1 MTAPEINPLNAG
13 YPDNAVKFATGA
25 IVVALQA
32 LGLRVKPAS
41 DRRLLVSN
49 WDIERWITVS
59 PIAEAAESATPPAND
74 DTALLFGGIL
84 AAIHDYPS
92 LAVRPIMDA
101 GGYLNELVV
110 THRGTEYR
118 VRIEPA

>member
-49 WDIERWITVS
+49 WDTERWITVS
-59 PIAEAAESATPPAND
+59 PITDAAEPATAPSG

-92 LAVRPIMDA
+92 LTVRPITDA
-101 GGYLNELVV
+101 DGYLNELIV

-118 VRIEPA
+118 IRIEPA

>member
-1 MTAPEINPLNAG
+1 MKLPIETNPLNAG
-13 YPDNAVKFATGA
+13 YPDNTVKFVTGA

-32 LGLRVKPAS
+32 RGLRVKPEG

-49 WDIERWITVS
+49 WGFERWVTVS
-59 PIAEAAESATPPAND
+59 LITDAAEPATPPAY
-74 DTALLFGGIL
+74 DTAMLLGGIL
-84 AAIHDYPS
+84 AAIGDYPS
-92 LAVRPIMDA
+92 LTVRPVMDA

-118 VRIEPA
+118 VRIDV